1 MHHPHADLVMIAGM
15 VASGPAINTV
25 NGVVWLLRDRFG
37 DALGDLEILGR
48 PNGDVSGRQNGGTL
62 VPSVWEGAEQ
72 VSSGSRRGVVLCLPR
87 RKLQRWLLVE
97 GRAKRQRCCRDG
109 AGGDESGKLW
119 SPSWVEDGI
128 DAMPPVLPGRE
139 NSKIEGTS
147 RGIGGSS
154 NGGGGGNS
162 HEGDWSHLHT

>member
-1 MHHPHADLVMIAGM
+1 MIAGM
-15 VASGPAINTV
+15 VASSPAMNTV
-25 NGVVWLLRDRFG
+25 DGVVWLLQDRFG

-48 PNGDVSGRQNGGTL
+48 PNGDVSGGQNGGA
-62 VPSVWEGAEQ
+62 PSVWEGAGQ
-72 VSSGSRRGVVLCLPR
+72 GSSASRRGVVLCLPR

-97 GRAKRQRCCRDG
+97 GRTWRQRCCRGG
-109 AGGDESGKLW
+109 AVGDESSKLW

-139 NSKIEGTS
+139 DIKIEGTGRGIGGTG

-154 NGGGGGNS
+154 NGGS
-162 HEGDWSHLHT
+162 SYKGDWSHLHT